1 MESPSSVKKR
11 RFTIDGLAYL
21 ELDFLRLYWILGFWV
36 RFIAAGTDL
45 SAEGLCLGCERRQ
58 CGSLL
63 CDSRDYVPT
72 KCDYGSAEATTS
84 SSTRVQATSRMDVL
98 KKRIRKC

>member
-63 CDSRDYVPT
+63 CDSSLLV
-72 KCDYGSAEATTS
+72 
-84 SSTRVQATSRMDVL
+84 RVFFAPSNRSPDLAV
-98 KKRIRKC
+98 